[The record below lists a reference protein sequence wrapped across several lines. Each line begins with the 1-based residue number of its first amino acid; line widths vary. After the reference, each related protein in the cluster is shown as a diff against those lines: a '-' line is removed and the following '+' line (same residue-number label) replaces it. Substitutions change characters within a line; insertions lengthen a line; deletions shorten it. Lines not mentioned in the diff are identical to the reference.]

1 MKKYVY
7 SLLILINVFI
17 LMISV
22 SVPAVEAE
30 QDGGDVTEETLIIRT
45 GHLKQSGDKIEGTG
59 GITMIKGDVN
69 ITGNRGIFFEEEEK
83 AEISGD
89 VLLEHDK
96 GRIESQ
102 EMMGWIQ
109 QDRYIFEKN
118 VSLIQQLDDG
128 SFDLEAPYLELLTVD
143 NSFQAREGVVI
154 EYNERTLKGNEVD
167 YNDNEQTL
175 SLSGNVYIEE
185 EDGDWVRSET
195 AIFYLDTEEFN
206 ADGSVELE
214 IKISSGDN

>member
-22 SVPAVEAE
+22 SVPAAAE